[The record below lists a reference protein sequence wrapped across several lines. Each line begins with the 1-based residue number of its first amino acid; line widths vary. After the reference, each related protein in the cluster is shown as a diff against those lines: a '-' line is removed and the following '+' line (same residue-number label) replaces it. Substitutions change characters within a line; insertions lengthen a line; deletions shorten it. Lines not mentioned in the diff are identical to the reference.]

1 MSFGGIIAQER
12 VSRILERIIASGRYT
27 SLIFVGQSG
36 VGKRTVA
43 IKFAQEVN
51 CEISPGAACGKCSTC
66 QNIARLVHPDVQVIF
81 PIRKPKDATPEGVVE
96 AMAKLSESY
105 AINKPRASIPA
116 NNQISIEAIR
126 WIRKEMA
133 KLPHRAKLRIFILLN
148 SQQMTTEAQ
157 NALLKM
163 LEEPK
168 PDTIFILTTD
178 MPEALLTTIRS
189 RCQVIR
195 FANIPEGEIKHWLEN
210 RFSQSTFPLDMI
222 AVLAQGSLGKAYAIA
237 SNPSNYF
244 SPTIIQFLNRSNI
257 NPRQQTA
264 REFTILNT
272 IDNLVKEKTSLS
284 TAINT
289 AIFLLHNTLRAQLS
303 CSHLNLTISQNF
315 AKLPP
320 TETLK
325 KLQFLYTRLKDTHI
339 NTNPTLAIFS
349 LLYNLEEKK
358 KQ

>member
-1 MSFGGIIAQER
+1 MSFIEIIGQKR
-12 VSRILERIIASGRYT
+12 VSQILERIITSGRYT
-27 SLIFVGQSG
+27 SLIFVGQPG
-36 VGKRTVA
+36 VGKRMVA

-66 QNIARLVHPDVQVIF
+66 QNIAHLIHPDVQVIF
-81 PIRKPKDATPEGVVE
+81 PIRKPKDATPEGVVA

-116 NNQISIEAIR
+116 NYQISIEVIR

-133 KLPHRAKLRIFILLN
+133 KPPHRAKLRIFILLN
-148 SQQMTTEAQ
+148 SHQMTTEAQ

-163 LEEPK
+163 LEEPQ

-178 MPEALLTTIRS
+178 IPEALLPTIRS

-195 FANIPEGEIKHWLEN
+195 FANISEGEIKHWLEN
-210 RFSQSTFPLDMI
+210 RFRQSPLPLELI
-222 AVLAQGSLGKAYAIA
+222 AVLAQGSLGRAHAIA
-237 SNPSNYF
+237 SNPDSYF
-244 SPTIIQFLNRSNI
+244 SSTIIQFLNRSNI
-257 NPRQQTA
+257 T
-264 REFTILNT
+264 REFALLNT
-272 IDNLVKEKTSLS
+272 IDNLVKEKTSLG

-289 AIFLLHNTLRAQLS
+289 AIFLLQNTLRAQLRS
-303 CSHLNLTISQNF
+303 SHHNLPIAQNF

-325 KLQFLYTRLKDTHI
+325 KLQFLYTRLKDTNL
-339 NTNPTLAIFS
+339 NTNFTLTIFS
-349 LLYNLEEKK
+349 LLYNLEKKEK
-358 KQ
+358 